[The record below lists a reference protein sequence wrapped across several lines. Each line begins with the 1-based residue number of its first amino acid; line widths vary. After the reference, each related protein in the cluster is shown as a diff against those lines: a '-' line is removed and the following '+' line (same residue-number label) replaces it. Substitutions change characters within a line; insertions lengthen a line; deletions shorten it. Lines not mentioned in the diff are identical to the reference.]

1 MANFPP
7 PEFSGGWRRVT
18 GINATPTNAQK
29 KDISAK
35 TGVDWDKL
43 KLAYH
48 YSQSFGGGS
57 TVLVIRNGWI
67 AGEWGNMNAARVAS
81 VSKSLTALATA
92 KMYEL
97 SDAGRLRKTIDAE
110 SFAYNFLPATLTDGD
125 ARKRQIRIKHLTTMT
140 SGLVPDD
147 KPGQPDYLNA
157 VLTQPVK
164 VASETEWSYA
174 SLPVDLL
181 SIVIQSATGKTVRDF
196 FNQEIAGEIGIPAL
210 RWRTIGRSLPVDL
223 LSFVIQS
230 ATGDTVLNFFN
241 RQIAGRIGIPALSL
255 QTLGLHTRGSS
266 GAFIRP
272 RDLARVG
279 YLMMMDGAWAGRQI
293 VPKRYV
299 SNIRQHPSSLDDIP
313 FVPTPGSPS
322 TAGSDSPKFYAHLWW
337 TNATGAAL
345 GTKVPRDAFHARGF
359 RENLLIVVPSLSMVV
374 VRMGSNSESLK
385 EFQSKFMSR
394 IMDAVV
400 TTPSAELVAMTS
412 GVSDSPGGQAGSA

>member
-1 MANFPP
+1 MAYFPP
-7 PEFSGGWRRVT
+7 PESSGGWRRVT
-18 GINATPTNAQK
+18 GINATPTSAQK
-29 KDISAK
+29 TYIRAK

-43 KLAYH
+43 KLAYN

-67 AGEWGNMNAARVAS
+67 AGEWGNVNAARIAS

-97 SDAGRLRKTIDAE
+97 SDAGRLGQTIGAE
-110 SFAYNFLPATLTDGD
+110 SFAYNFLPATWGDDD
-125 ARKRQIRIKHLTTMT
+125 ARKRKIRIKHLTTMT

-147 KPGQPDYLNA
+147 KPGQRNYLNV

-164 VASETEWSYA
+164 VPPETEWSYA

-181 SIVIQSATGKTVRDF
+181 SIVIQSATGTTVRDF
-196 FNQEIAGEIGIPAL
+196 FNQEIAGKIGIPAL
-210 RWRTIGRSLPVDL
+210 PWRAIGRSLPVDL
-223 LSFVIQS
+223 LSIVMQS
-230 ATGDTVLNFFN
+230 ATGDTVRNFFN
-241 RQIAGRIGIPALSL
+241 PGIAGKIGIPALSW
-255 QTLGLHTRGSS
+255 QTLGLYTKGSS

-279 YLMMMDGAWAGRQI
+279 YLMMMDGAWSGQQI
-293 VPKRYV
+293 VSKRYV

-322 TAGSDSPKFYAHLWW
+322 TAGSGSPKFYAHLWW

-345 GTKVPRDAFHARGF
+345 GAKVPRDAYHARGF

-374 VRMGSNSESLK
+374 VRMGSKSQIAQEVSEYVHVAGYGCG
-385 EFQSKFMSR
+385 R
-394 IMDAVV
+394 HV
-400 TTPSAELVAMTS
+400 TV
-412 GVSDSPGGQAGSA
+412 G

>member
-1 MANFPP
+1 MAYFPP
-7 PEFSGGWRRVT
+7 PESSGGWRRVT

-29 KDISAK
+29 SDIRAK

-43 KLAYH
+43 KLAYD

-57 TVLVIRNGWI
+57 TALVIRNGWI
-67 AGEWGNMNAARVAS
+67 AGEWGNTNAARVAS
-81 VSKSLTALATA
+81 ASKSLTALATA

-97 SDAGRLRKTIDAE
+97 SDAGRLGKTIDAE
-110 SFAYNFLPATLTDGD
+110 SCAYEFLPATWDDGD
-125 ARKRQIRIKHLTTMT
+125 ARKRKIRIEHLTTMT

-147 KPGQPDYLNA
+147 KPGQPNYLKV

-164 VASETEWSYA
+164 VPPETEWSYA

-196 FNQEIAGEIGIPAL
+196 FNQEIAGKIGIPAL
-210 RWRTIGRSLPVDL
+210 RWRAIGRSLPVDL
-223 LSFVIQS
+223 LSVVVQS
-230 ATGDTVLNFFN
+230 ATGDTVRDFFN
-241 RQIAGRIGIPALSL
+241 QEIAGRIGIPALSW
-255 QTLGLHTRGSS
+255 QTLGLYTRGSS

-293 VPKRYV
+293 VSKRYV

-322 TAGSDSPKFYAHLWW
+322 TAGSGSPKFYAHLWW

-345 GTKVPRDAFHARGF
+345 GAKVPRDAYHVRGF
-359 RENLLIVVPSLSMVV
+359 RENLLIVVPSLGMVV
-374 VRMGSNSESLK
+374 VRMGSNPESLK
-385 EFQSKFMSR
+385 EFQSTFMSR
-394 IMDAVV
+394 VMDAVV
-400 TTPSAELVAMTS
+400 TTPSAEPVAATS
-412 GVSDSPGGQAGSA
+412 GARTA

>member
-1 MANFPP
+1 MAYFPP
-7 PEFSGGWRRVT
+7 PESSGGWRRVT

-29 KDISAK
+29 KDIRAK

-43 KLAYH
+43 KLACD

-57 TVLVIRNGWI
+57 TALVIRNGWI

-97 SDAGRLRKTIDAE
+97 SDAGRLEKTIDAE
-110 SFAYNFLPATLTDGD
+110 SFAYDFLPATWDDGD
-125 ARKRQIRIKHLTTMT
+125 ARKRKIRIEHLTTMT

-147 KPGQPDYLNA
+147 RPGQPNYLNV

-164 VASETEWSYA
+164 VPPETEWSYA

-196 FNQEIAGEIGIPAL
+196 FNQEIAGKIGIPAL
-210 RWRTIGRSLPVDL
+210 RWRAIGRSLPVDL
-223 LSFVIQS
+223 LNVVIQS
-230 ATGDTVLNFFN
+230 ATGDTVRNVFN
-241 RQIAGRIGIPALSL
+241 QEIAGKIGIPALSW
-255 QTLGLHTRGSS
+255 QTLGLYSRGSS

-293 VPKRYV
+293 VPKKYI

-322 TAGSDSPKFYAHLWW
+322 TAGSGSPKFYAHLWW

-345 GTKVPRDAFHARGF
+345 GAKVPRDAYHARGF
-359 RENLLIVVPSLSMVV
+359 RENLLIVVPSLGMVV
-374 VRMGSNSESLK
+374 VRMGSNPETLK
-385 EFQSKFMSR
+385 EFQGEFMSR
-394 IMDAVV
+394 VMDAVV
-400 TTPSAELVAMTS
+400 TTPSAELVAATS
-412 GVSDSPGGQAGSA
+412 GARTA

>member
-1 MANFPP
+1 MAYFPL
-7 PEFSGGWRRVT
+7 PESSGGWRRVT

-29 KDISAK
+29 EDIRAK

-43 KLAYH
+43 KLAYD

-57 TVLVIRNGWI
+57 TVLAIRNGWI
-67 AGEWGNMNAARVAS
+67 AGEWGNMNVARIGS

-97 SDAGRLRKTIDAE
+97 SDAGRLGKTIGAE
-110 SFAYNFLPATLTDGD
+110 SFAYDFLPATWDDGD
-125 ARKRQIRIKHLTTMT
+125 ARKRKIRIKHLTTMT

-147 KPGQPDYLNA
+147 KPGQPNYLNV

-164 VASETEWSYA
+164 VPPETEWSYA

-181 SIVIQSATGKTVRDF
+181 SIVIQSATGKTVRYF
-196 FNQEIAGEIGIPAL
+196 FNQEIAGKIGIPAL
-210 RWRTIGRSLPVDL
+210 PWQTLGRRSLLVDL
-223 LSFVIQS
+223 LSIVIQS
-230 ATGDTVLNFFN
+230 ATGKTVRNFFN
-241 RQIAGRIGIPALSL
+241 PEIAGKIGIPALPW
-255 QTLGLHTRGSS
+255 QTLGLYTKGSS

-279 YLMMMDGAWAGRQI
+279 YLMMMDGAWSGRQI
-293 VPKRYV
+293 VSKRYI

-322 TAGSDSPKFYAHLWW
+322 TAGSGSPKFYAHLWW

-345 GTKVPRDAFHARGF
+345 GAKVPRDAYHARGF

-374 VRMGSNSESLK
+374 VRTGSNPESLK
-385 EFQSKFMSR
+385 EFQSTFMSR
-394 IMDAVV
+394 VMDAVV
-400 TTPSAELVAMTS
+400 TTPSAELVAATS
-412 GVSDSPGGQAGSA
+412 GARTA

>member
-1 MANFPP
+1 MAYFPP
-7 PEFSGGWRRVT
+7 PESSGGWRRVT

-29 KDISAK
+29 EDIRAK
-35 TGVDWDKL
+35 TGVDWDRL
-43 KLAYH
+43 KLAYD

-57 TVLVIRNGWI
+57 TVLVIRHGWI
-67 AGEWGNMNAARVAS
+67 AGEWGNMNAARIAS

-97 SDAGRLRKTIDAE
+97 SDAGRLARTIGAE
-110 SFAYNFLPATLTDGD
+110 SFAYNYLPATWADDDT
-125 ARKRQIRIKHLTTMT
+125 RKRKIRIKHLTTMT

-147 KPGQPDYLNA
+147 KPGQPNYLNV

-164 VASETEWSYA
+164 VPPETEWSYA

-181 SIVIQSATGKTVRDF
+181 SIVIQSATGKTVRNF
-196 FNQEIAGEIGIPAL
+196 FNPEIAGKIGIPAL
-210 RWRTIGRSLPVDL
+210 PW
-223 LSFVIQS
+223 
-230 ATGDTVLNFFN
+230 
-241 RQIAGRIGIPALSL
+241 
-255 QTLGLHTRGSS
+255 QTLELYTKGSS

-279 YLMMMDGAWAGRQI
+279 YLMMMDGAWSGRQI
-293 VPKRYV
+293 VPKRYI

-322 TAGSDSPKFYAHLWW
+322 TAGSGSPKFYAHLWW

-345 GTKVPRDAFHARGF
+345 GSKVPRDAYHARGF

-374 VRMGSNSESLK
+374 VRTGSNPESLK
-385 EFQSKFMSR
+385 EFQSTFMSR
-394 IMDAVV
+394 VMDAVV
-400 TTPSAELVAMTS
+400 TTPSAELVAATS
-412 GVSDSPGGQAGSA
+412 GARTA